1 MNIGSALRTLLIQH
15 NINISKMTD
24 AMGESRSNIY
34 NLFKA
39 DDIRLEQLKKICSY
53 AGLNYIEFLE
63 SLESKRLP
71 DIMPVQFDDPNAII
85 HVDLA
90 LEAGFVADFDFNQ
103 EELMS
108 EGLYAYKIPS
118 HFGGGFSFSI
128 EGWSMCGDFQDG
140 DTLITVKNPIERFED
155 IKDGYVYAVA
165 TEHNLLV
172 KRVYKRSTKR
182 AIILVSDNPDKDRY
196 PNQSIELN
204 EVRWLLKGKKRITTN
219 LSGRA
224 GT

>member
-1 MNIGSALRTLLIQH
+1 MNVGMALRTMLIQH

-24 AMGESRSNIY
+24 ALGESRSNIY

-63 SLESKRLP
+63 AMETKRLP

-85 HVDLA
+85 HVDVP
-90 LEAGFVADFDFNQ
+90 LEAGDIAEFIFNQ
-103 EELMS
+103 EELYG
-108 EGLYAYKIPS
+108 EGLYAYKVPS
-118 HFGGGFSFSI
+118 HFGGGFSFTV
-128 EGWSMCGDFQDG
+128 EGWSMYGDFMDG
-140 DTLITVKNPIERFED
+140 DTLITEKTPVARFED
-155 IKDGYVYAVA
+155 IRDGYVYAVA
-165 TEHNLLV
+165 TENNFLV
-172 KRVYKRSTKR
+172 KRIYKRSNKR

-196 PNQSIELN
+196 PNQSLDLQ
-204 EVRWLLKGKKRITTN
+204 EVRWLLKGKKRITEN